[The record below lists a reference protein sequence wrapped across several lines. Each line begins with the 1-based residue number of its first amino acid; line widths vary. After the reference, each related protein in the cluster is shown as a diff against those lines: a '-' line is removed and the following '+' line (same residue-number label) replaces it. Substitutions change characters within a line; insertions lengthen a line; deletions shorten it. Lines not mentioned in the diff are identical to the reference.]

1 MKLRDLEWGDW
12 IYALLNATIGGGASS
27 VAGWMGA
34 IGFKTAGLD
43 VPQMNFN
50 TLWIFWVS
58 GSGAALFF
66 YLKQSPL
73 PKLIKETT
81 TTLTVKETTT
91 EQNETSIPP
100 ANPQPPAAP

>member
-1 MKLRDLEWGDW
+1 MKLKDLEWGDW

-27 VAGWMGA
+27 VAGWLGTVGA
-34 IGFKTAGLD
+34 KSLGVD
-43 VPQMNFN
+43 VPSMNFN
-50 TLWIFWVS
+50 TLWIYWLS
-58 GSGAALFF
+58 GSVMAFFF

-91 EQNETSIPP
+91 EQNETPIPPIPP
-100 ANPQPPAAP
+100 AAH